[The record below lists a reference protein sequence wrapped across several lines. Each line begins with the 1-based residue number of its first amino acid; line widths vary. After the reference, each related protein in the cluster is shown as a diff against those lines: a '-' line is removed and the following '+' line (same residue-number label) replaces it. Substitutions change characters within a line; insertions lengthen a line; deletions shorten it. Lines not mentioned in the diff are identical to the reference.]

1 MSPSIAQRHV
11 FICITPLQVLIA
23 QRIIADLIAQPAQII
38 GLYLPYADTAKHR
51 HYFAKLQAVCDQA
64 AFVVLKNQTWQQ
76 RFVTL
81 HQLKHTLKRLNLWQQ
96 PVERVYLASVDVLF
110 LQYVIAKINFHQLYT
125 FDDGTANI
133 FPNSSYHQPL
143 PKSRAMQAFK
153 KLLGVRYADVGAVL
167 AASQAHYTIF
177 PHEKNVIANTIP
189 IALYKD
195 LPSPLVHNQPID
207 KTDKADQTVKRLLL
221 GQGLDAF
228 IGAAAYRELVQ
239 TMVTRFAIDAFV
251 PHPRERLDFGAL
263 LPVLATDNIIED
275 YVMAELHQ
283 YPNQV
288 IEIYTF
294 MSTAVFTL
302 KDLPRTRITLV
313 YNRALWQQFVEAY
326 QFLVSRGFRLVDID
340 APNREDSV

>member
-81 HQLKHTLKRLNLWQQ
+81 YQLKHTLKRLNLWQQ

-177 PHEKNVIANTIP
+177 PHEKNVIAHTIP
-189 IALYKD
+189 IALYPDRPATLAKIATVT
-195 LPSPLVHNQPID
+195 PPQ
-207 KTDKADQTVKRLLL
+207 QTVKRLLL

-239 TMVTRFAIDAFV
+239 AMITRFDIDAFV

-275 YVMAELHQ
+275 YVMAELRQH
-283 YPNQV
+283 PNQV

-313 YNRALWQQFVEAY
+313 YNRVLWQRFGEAY
-326 QFLVSRGFRLVDID
+326 QFLASRGFHLVDID
-340 APNREDSV
+340 APDCEGSV

>member
-1 MSPSIAQRHV
+1 MPPSIAQRHV

-23 QRIIADLIAQPAQII
+23 QRIIADLITQPAQII
-38 GLYLPYADTAKHR
+38 GLYLPYADHAKHR

-76 RFVTL
+76 RFATL
-81 HQLKHTLKRLNLWQQ
+81 HQLKHTLKQLNLWQQ
-96 PVERVYLASVDVLF
+96 PVERVYLASIDVLF
-110 LQYVIAKINFHQLYT
+110 LQYVMAKINFHQLYT

-153 KLLGVRYADVGAVL
+153 KLLGIRHADVGAVL
-167 AASQAHYTIF
+167 SASQAHYTIF
-177 PHEKNVIANTIP
+177 PHETNVIANTIP
-189 IALYKD
+189 IALYPDRPATLAKIATVT
-195 LPSPLVHNQPID
+195 PPQ
-207 KTDKADQTVKRLLL
+207 QTVKRLLL

-228 IGAAAYRELVQ
+228 IGEAAYRELVQ
-239 TMVTRFAIDAFV
+239 AMITRFDIDAFV

-283 YPNQV
+283 HPNQV

-313 YNRALWQQFVEAY
+313 YNRVLWQQFAEAY
-326 QFLVSRGFRLVDID
+326 QFLASRGFRLVDMD
-340 APNREDSV
+340 TPTCEGSV

>member
-23 QRIIADLIAQPAQII
+23 QRIIVDLIAQPAQII

-76 RFVTL
+76 RFATL

-177 PHEKNVIANTIP
+177 ADEKNVIANTIP

-195 LPSPLVHNQPID
+195 WLPMYDHARQEPSANQ
-207 KTDKADQTVKRLLL
+207 AEQTVKRLLL

-239 TMVTRFAIDAFV
+239 AMITRFDIDAFV

-263 LPVLATDNIIED
+263 LPVLATENIIED
-275 YVMAELHQ
+275 YVMAELRQHS
-283 YPNQV
+283 NQT

-313 YNRALWQQFVEAY
+313 YNRVLWQQFAEAY
-326 QFLVSRGFRLVDID
+326 QFLASRGFRLVDID
-340 APNREDSV
+340 TSTCEGSV

>member
-1 MSPSIAQRHV
+1 MSSSTTQRHV
-11 FICITPLQVLIA
+11 FVCTTPLQVLIA
-23 QRIIADLIAQPAQII
+23 QRIIADLITQPAQII
-38 GLYLPYADTAKHR
+38 GLYLPYDDNAKHR
-51 HYFAKLQAVCDQA
+51 HYFAKLQALCDHA
-64 AFVVLKNQTWQQ
+64 AFVVLKNQRWRQ
-76 RFVTL
+76 RFATL
-81 HQLKHTLKRLNLWQQ
+81 NQLKRTLQRLNLWQQ
-96 PVERVYLASVDVLF
+96 RAEGVYLASIDVLF
-110 LQYVIAKINFHQLYT
+110 VQFIVAKIKFKQLYT

-133 FPNSSYHQPL
+133 FPNSSYHRPL
-143 PKSRAMQAFK
+143 PKSSAMQAFK
-153 KLLGVRYADVGAVL
+153 KLLGIRHADVGAVL
-167 AASQAHYTIF
+167 SASQAHYTIF
-177 PHEKNVIANTIP
+177 PHETNVIAHTIP
-189 IALYKD
+189 IALYPDRSVTLAKIATVT
-195 LPSPLVHNQPID
+195 PPQ
-207 KTDKADQTVKRLLL
+207 QTVKRLLL

-228 IGAAAYRELVQ
+228 IGEAAYRELVQ
-239 TMVTRFAIDAFV
+239 AMITRFAIDAFV

-275 YVMAELHQ
+275 YVMAELRQ

-340 APNREDSV
+340 APNREGSV

>member
-1 MSPSIAQRHV
+1 MSSSTTQRHV
-11 FICITPLQVLIA
+11 FVCTTPLQVLIA
-23 QRIIADLIAQPAQII
+23 ERIIADVVVRPADII
-38 GLYLPYADTAKHR
+38 GLYLPYDDNAKHR
-51 HYFAKLQAVCDQA
+51 HYFAKLQALCDHA
-64 AFVVLKNQTWQQ
+64 AFVVLKNQRWRQ
-76 RFVTL
+76 RFATL
-81 HQLKHTLKRLNLWQQ
+81 NQLKRTLQRLNLWQQ
-96 PVERVYLASVDVLF
+96 RAEGVYLASIDVLF
-110 LQYVIAKINFHQLYT
+110 VQFIVAKIKFKHLYT

-133 FPNSSYHQPL
+133 FPNSSYHRPL
-143 PKSRAMQAFK
+143 PKSPAMQAFK
-153 KLLGVRYADVGAVL
+153 KLLGIRHADVGAVL
-167 AASQAHYTIF
+167 SASQAHYTIF

-228 IGAAAYRELVQ
+228 IGEAAYRELVQ

-275 YVMAELHQ
+275 YVMAELRQ

-340 APNREDSV
+340 APNREGSV

>member
-1 MSPSIAQRHV
+1 MSSSTTQRHV
-11 FICITPLQVLIA
+11 FVCTTPLQVLIA
-23 QRIIADLIAQPAQII
+23 QRIIADLITQPAQII
-38 GLYLPYADTAKHR
+38 GLYLPYDDNAKHR
-51 HYFAKLQAVCDQA
+51 HYFAKLQALCDHA
-64 AFVVLKNQTWQQ
+64 AFVVLKNQRWRQ
-76 RFVTL
+76 RFATL
-81 HQLKHTLKRLNLWQQ
+81 NQLKRTLQRLNLWQQ
-96 PVERVYLASVDVLF
+96 RAEGVYLASIDVLF
-110 LQYVIAKINFHQLYT
+110 VQFIVAKIKFKQLYT

-133 FPNSSYHQPL
+133 FPNSSYHRPL
-143 PKSRAMQAFK
+143 PKSSAMQAFK
-153 KLLGVRYADVGAVL
+153 KLLGIRHADVGAVL
-167 AASQAHYTIF
+167 SASQAHYTIF
-177 PHEKNVIANTIP
+177 PHETNVIAHTIP
-189 IALYKD
+189 IALYPDRSVTLAKIATVT
-195 LPSPLVHNQPID
+195 PPQ
-207 KTDKADQTVKRLLL
+207 QTVKRLLL

-239 TMVTRFAIDAFV
+239 AMITRFAIDAFV

-275 YVMAELHQ
+275 YVMAELRQ

-340 APNREDSV
+340 APNREGSV